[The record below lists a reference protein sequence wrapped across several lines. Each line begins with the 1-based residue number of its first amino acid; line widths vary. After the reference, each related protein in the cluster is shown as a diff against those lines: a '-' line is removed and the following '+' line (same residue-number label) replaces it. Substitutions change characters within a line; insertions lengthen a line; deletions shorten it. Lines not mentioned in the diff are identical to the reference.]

1 MLRAKRADKLPT
13 LRFLWRS
20 PAKLTR
26 TTLAGSAATASPIV
40 ARIQGLLVWKWE
52 LYRKLETMQAEV

>member
-1 MLRAKRADKLPT
+1 MRTNSPRFAFCGDRQPSSQELP
-13 LRFLWRS
+13 WQ
-20 PAKLTR
+20 
-26 TTLAGSAATASPIV
+26 GSAATASPIV